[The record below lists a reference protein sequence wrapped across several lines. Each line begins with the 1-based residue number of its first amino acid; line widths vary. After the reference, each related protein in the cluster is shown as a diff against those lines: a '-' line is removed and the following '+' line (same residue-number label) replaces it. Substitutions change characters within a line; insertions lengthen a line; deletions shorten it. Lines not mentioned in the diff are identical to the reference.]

1 MLAFSVNPK
10 SSLVA
15 APRKDVYAHSGKRKV
30 PPWWKT
36 ALLRRGNWRALP
48 RQPLQTS
55 QSAQTLKRRLGYV
68 SLKLACVQDALT
80 KSGTITFAKAKLVVQ
95 ITQLKLLCEINLDA
109 LAFRDSWLI
118 KPNEDRPHL
127 ADNKSD

>member
-1 MLAFSVNPK
+1 MENALA
-10 SSLVA
+10 
-15 APRKDVYAHSGKRKV
+15 
-30 PPWWKT
+30 
-36 ALLRRGNWRALP
+36 RRGNWRAAP
-48 RQPLQTS
+48 RRALQTS
-55 QSAQTLKRRLGYV
+55 QGAQTLKRRLGFV

-80 KSGTITFAKAKLVVQ
+80 KSGTITFAKAKLIVQ

>member
-1 MLAFSVNPK
+1 MVENALA
-10 SSLVA
+10 
-15 APRKDVYAHSGKRKV
+15 
-30 PPWWKT
+30 
-36 ALLRRGNWRALP
+36 RRGNWRALP

-55 QSAQTLKRRLGYV
+55 QGAQTLKRRLGYV

-109 LAFRDSWLI
+109 LAFRDVWRSCQTKPSFIWRGQI
-118 KPNEDRPHL
+118 KFEL
-127 ADNKSD
+127 